1 MALKARSAMPRSA
14 ASTAVQ
20 ADQWRRGAPGNAA
33 ARKGH
38 EMNERNR
45 AMDERHRQWVEYDD
59 LRHAYHRT
67 RIEMAWIQKRTR
79 ETGKMPVYFLEAEDD
94 WTPIPMDAD
103 FWRMVTGGLNGLRR
117 HLRHAG
123 VLCGDD

>member
-1 MALKARSAMPRSA
+1 VA
-14 ASTAVQ
+14 AGS
-20 ADQWRRGAPGNAA
+20 PGNAA
-33 ARKGH
+33 TRKER

-45 AMDERHRQWVEYDD
+45 TMDERHRQWVEYED

-67 RIEMAWIQKRTR
+67 RIEMAWMQKRAR

-103 FWRMVTGGLNGLRR
+103 FWRMVIGGLDGLRR
-117 HLRHAG
+117 HLCHAG
-123 VLCGDD
+123 VLRDND